1 MQESG
6 RPTGPPA
13 THLRPRSVPWSHAAA
28 WYEEAM
34 RLFKFAP
41 FSFVGLA
48 IVIIV
53 TDFALETLPGILAFA
68 GQIVTPLVTCA
79 LLYAS
84 AAVDR
89 RVAPSPR
96 MLLLVFQAGG
106 NAIAAI
112 IGASLLTTAAEQ
124 LAAWWIADANLL
136 VFESMEKL
144 SVPAILGILA
154 IGVLAALPLTFIP
167 MLVLFERAPLREAF
181 VASGVAF
188 AQNTVP
194 LLVYGALALVLMLF
208 GFFSMG
214 VGFALALPLW
224 AAASYAAWKD
234 VFGVRDAP
242 AF

>member
-6 RPTGPPA
+6 RPPGTPA
-13 THLRPRSVPWSHAAA
+13 TPLRPRSVPWSHAAA

-68 GQIVTPLVTCA
+68 GQIITPLVTCA

-106 NAIAAI
+106 NAIA
-112 IGASLLTTAAEQ
+112 
-124 LAAWWIADANLL
+124 
-136 VFESMEKL
+136 
-144 SVPAILGILA
+144 
-154 IGVLAALPLTFIP
+154 
-167 MLVLFERAPLREAF
+167 
-181 VASGVAF
+181 
-188 AQNTVP
+188 
-194 LLVYGALALVLMLF
+194 
-208 GFFSMG
+208 
-214 VGFALALPLW
+214 
-224 AAASYAAWKD
+224 
-234 VFGVRDAP
+234 
-242 AF
+242 